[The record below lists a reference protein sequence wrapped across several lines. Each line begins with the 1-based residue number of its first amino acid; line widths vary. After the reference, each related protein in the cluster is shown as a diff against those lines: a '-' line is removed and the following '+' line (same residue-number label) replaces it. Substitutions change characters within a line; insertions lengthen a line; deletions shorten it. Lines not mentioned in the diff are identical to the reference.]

1 MDAFDL
7 QRQKFLR
14 PWAQGVRSLQTLLVD
29 LGVNAASQLLVG
41 DPDESPWLHQAD
53 IGCGVGGLQQ
63 AGQNILGNLAAG
75 HESAHVTTFGD
86 HAIDRLPLPRT
97 ECVITHIA
105 IVGTVGCGSDQ

>member
-1 MDAFDL
+1 M
-7 QRQKFLR
+7 
-14 PWAQGVRSLQTLLVD
+14 RSLQTRLVD
-29 LGVNAASQLLVG
+29 QGVNAASQLVGG

-63 AGQNILGNLAAG
+63 AGQHILGNLAAG

-97 ECVITHIA
+97 ECVITHIV
-105 IVGTVGCGSDQ
+105 IVETPRVSKRPMMPTSTRRAAWSARLG